1 MRARY
6 LEALIVIYF
15 LYQVS
20 RRIKTVVE
28 TKGGPGEV
36 GGKRAASCARYLEAL
51 MVENKGFVGP

>member
-1 MRARY
+1 MP
-6 LEALIVIYF
+6 
-15 LYQVS
+15 

-36 GGKRAASCARYLEAL
+36 GGKWAASCASYLEAL